1 MRSPE
6 TKTILFVCTG
16 NSCRSQMAEGFARK
30 TLPGGWRVFS
40 AGTIAAGI
48 HPMALEVMREAGVDI
63 SRQSSK
69 TIDEVPVKEVD
80 HVVTLCGDAHERCP
94 IFPNARSKEHW
105 PVEDPNM
112 ATNAPDAMAV
122 FRRVRDDICQRVAE
136 LADRIGG

>member
-1 MRSPE
+1 MIASKE
-6 TKTILFVCTG
+6 KTILFICTG

-30 TLPGGWRVFS
+30 ILPGTWRVYS

-48 HPMALEVMREAGVDI
+48 HPLALEAMKEAGVDI
-63 SRQSSK
+63 SKQSSK
-69 TIDEVPVKEVD
+69 TLDEVPVTQVD

-94 IFPNARSKEHW
+94 VFPKATSKEHW

-112 ATNAPDAMAV
+112 ATGSPDPMKV
-122 FRRVRDDICQRVAE
+122 FRRVRDDICQRIAE